1 MKPEFLKIILKGRRP
16 KYNKCR
22 SIKCEVEF
30 KVKCPLCKTDCNNQ
44 MCLKIHLEQICL
56 KLRTCTYCS
65 QLKTFRHVCGQDA
78 HWCGNCNKSVDSY
91 HYCYMLKEEESESV
105 KDKFKGFIFSTL
117 RLIKLNQIMLLTLLW
132 LNEFVEIV

>member
-1 MKPEFLKIILKGRRP
+1 MHRQNHYYLVRSMKTFLKRSYFCDLCKIGYGSRVKHFCQLLCQM
-16 KYNKCR
+16 CR

-65 QLKTFRHVCGQDA
+65 QLKNLQTCLWSRCSLV
-78 HWCGNCNKSVDSY
+78 W
-91 HYCYMLKEEESESV
+91 
-105 KDKFKGFIFSTL
+105 
-117 RLIKLNQIMLLTLLW
+117 KLQQICRFLSLLLHA
-132 LNEFVEIV
+132 